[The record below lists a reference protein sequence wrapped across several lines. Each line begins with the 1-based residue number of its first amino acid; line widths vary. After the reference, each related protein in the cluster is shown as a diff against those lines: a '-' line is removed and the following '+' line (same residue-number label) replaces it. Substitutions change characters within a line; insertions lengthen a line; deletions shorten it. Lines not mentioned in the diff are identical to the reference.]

1 MLERVQETTT
11 PATPA
16 TANGDVERAFRE
28 LMAALTPADRAVV
41 QTDIRQ
47 RAAER
52 RRAAL
57 LAQFD
62 NEETRQKNR
71 ALFGF

>member
-11 PATPA
+11 PAA
-16 TANGDVERAFRE
+16 DGDVESAFRE
-28 LMAALTPADRAVV
+28 LMAALTPADRTVV

-52 RRAAL
+52 RRAVL